1 MRPAAEIDR
10 RDRQR
15 LVHRHHEIAGAID
28 AALVADRREHRFA
41 ERDADVFDGV
51 MLIDVEIAG
60 GLHLQIEPAVARD
73 QIEHVIEKADAGL
86 VLEAALAVER
96 QRRP

>member
-1 MRPAAEIDR
+1 MPRLLPTR
-10 RDRQR
+10 RS
-15 LVHRHHEIAGAID
+15 
-28 AALVADRREHRFA
+28 HRFA

-60 GLHLQIEPAVARD
+60 GLHLQIEAAVPRD
-73 QIEHVIEKADAGL
+73 EVEHVIEEADAGA

-96 QRRP
+96 QRELDLRFRRAAIDHRAPAAP

>member
-1 MRPAAEIDR
+1 MP
-10 RDRQR
+10 R
-15 LVHRHHEIAGAID
+15 L
-28 AALVADRREHRFA
+28 LPMRREHRLA

-60 GLHLQIEPAVARD
+60 GLHLQIEPAMPRD
-73 QIEHVIEKADAGL
+73 EIEHVIEKADAGV